1 MKRTPAL
8 DAGEVLTDRRE
19 VHVVIEPRVLGI
31 EVAARV
37 YSLSADTIAR
47 LQDQEGLP
55 LIRVGTRRLVPVA
68 AADAW
73 FAARTSGGAA

>member
-1 MKRTPAL
+1 MKRQAIE
-8 DAGEVLTDRRE
+8 AGEVLANRRE
-19 VHVVIEPRVLGI
+19 VHVVIEPRVLAL

-37 YSLSADTIAR
+37 YSLSADTLAR

-55 LIRVGTRRLVPVA
+55 MIRVGSRRLVPVA

-73 FAARTSGGAA
+73 FAARTVGGAA

>member
-1 MKRTPAL
+1 MKRPEIE
-8 DAGEVLTDRRE
+8 AGEVLANRRE
-19 VHVVIEPRVLGI
+19 VHVVIEPRVLAL

-37 YSLSADTIAR
+37 YSLSADTLAR

-55 LIRVGTRRLVPVA
+55 MIRVGSRRLVPVA

-73 FAARTSGGAA
+73 FAARTVGGAA